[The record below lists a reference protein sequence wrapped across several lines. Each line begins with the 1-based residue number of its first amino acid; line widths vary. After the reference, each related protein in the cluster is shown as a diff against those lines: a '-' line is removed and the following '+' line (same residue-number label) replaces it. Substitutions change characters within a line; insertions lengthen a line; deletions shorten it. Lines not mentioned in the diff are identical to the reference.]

1 MTTGQTYTLANAE
14 RVILDEIANPKMT
27 RDGVALTYAFCLRQ
41 RPPGHVSFRD
51 INRAI
56 MERWSPHALDYIKQ
70 RAWKMYAKWAKER
83 AA

>member
-1 MTTGQTYTLANAE
+1 MHAVLVNPE
-14 RVILDEIANPKMT
+14 KVILEEIANPKMT
-27 RDGVALTYAFCLRQ
+27 RNGVAITYAFCLRQ
-41 RPPGHVSFRD
+41 RLPGHVAYRD

-70 RAWKMYAKWAKER
+70 RAWKMYEDWAARER